1 MSTEGAVQVDQD
13 EALVLDIALCAMSD
27 TIENSNVVEK
37 SISNGCLDRMPNSP
51 NAQ

>member
-1 MSTEGAVQVDQD
+1 MSTEGAVQVDQN
-13 EALVLDIALCAMSD
+13 EVLVLDIALCAMSD

-37 SISNGCLDRMPNSP
+37 SISNGCWDRMPNSP